1 MARSARPRARTING
15 SARPA
20 QRWLT
25 NSAARLTAPLRVLL
39 KRTQRASAHAA
50 SDLVKTG
57 QSTIGAPLNW
67 LAGQVK
73 TAPDDQD
80 KAMAAVRSGE
90 IVPLASVLKTV
101 EKSVPGDVLN
111 VALVARRRRNVELH
125 DHRADAA
132 RLLPRRQRRRRQQ
145 QRHVDQASLMR
156 ALVVEDEAQIAAEIC
171 AHLTQAGYVVET
183 CADGEEAWSRA
194 GTEDFDGIILDLG
207 LPRLDGL
214 SVVRQLRA
222 AGVTTPILVLTAR
235 GTWTERVAGIDAGA
249 DDYLPKPF
257 QPEELVARLGAIIRR
272 STGHTT
278 PTLEAGPLRVDTRRM
293 ITTVNGAPVSLS
305 LLEFRALRYLIHN
318 KGRPVSQFELG
329 EHVYG
334 ADQEPG
340 SNALEVLIARLRKK
354 IGGELIET
362 QRGYGYL
369 IRG

>member
-1 MARSARPRARTING
+1 
-15 SARPA
+15 
-20 QRWLT
+20 
-25 NSAARLTAPLRVLL
+25 
-39 KRTQRASAHAA
+39 
-50 SDLVKTG
+50 
-57 QSTIGAPLNW
+57 
-67 LAGQVK
+67 
-73 TAPDDQD
+73 
-80 KAMAAVRSGE
+80 
-90 IVPLASVLKTV
+90 
-101 EKSVPGDVLN
+101 
-111 VALVARRRRNVELH
+111 
-125 DHRADAA
+125 
-132 RLLPRRQRRRRQQ
+132 
-145 QRHVDQASLMR
+145 MR

-171 AHLTQAGYVVET
+171 SHLTQAGYVVET

-293 ITTVNGAPVSLS
+293 MTTVNGAPVSLS

-354 IGGELIET
+354 IGGEIIET